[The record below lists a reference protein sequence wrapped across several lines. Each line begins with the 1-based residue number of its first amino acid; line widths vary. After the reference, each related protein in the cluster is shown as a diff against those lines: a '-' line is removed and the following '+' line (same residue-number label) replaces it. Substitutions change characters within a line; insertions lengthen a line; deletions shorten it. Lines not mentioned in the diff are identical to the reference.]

1 MIAQIQKEAGNVGVL
16 GVILAGGRGE
26 RLYPLTRDRA
36 KPAVKFGGKYRIIDF
51 VLSNFVNSGIH
62 SIYVLTQY
70 KAQSLMRHL
79 ELGWRLSDCLQDRFI
94 IPVPAQ
100 MQNGGD
106 WYQGTADSVRQNL
119 HMIQRHHPRL
129 IAVFGADHVYRMNI
143 RQMVEEHLAKKAD
156 VTVAALPVRVEEA
169 RQFGVMEVDDAWRV
183 VGFEEKPVQPKTIP
197 GEPGQVLASMGNYV
211 FDADV
216 LIYALDIEAKDSS
229 SNHDFGRDLLP
240 PLLREQR
247 VYAYD
252 FRQNRI
258 PLPLK
263 GEEPSY
269 WRDLGTIEAYY
280 EANMDLRSV
289 DPSFNLYNHS
299 WPIRTLGNGGPP
311 AKFVFEEE
319 GRRGQANNSIVG
331 EGTIISGSLVRGSV
345 IGQNVKIHGYS
356 LIEDSI
362 IMDWVEVG
370 RGCRIRKAIIDKH
383 NVIPPGTQI
392 GFDAEEDRNRYFV
405 SEGGIVVIPRGDS
418 NTGSSPLY
426 S

>member
-1 MIAQIQKEAGNVGVL
+1 MLAQIQNEKNRVGVL

-51 VLSNFVNSGIH
+51 VLSNFVNSGIY

-106 WYQGTADSVRQNL
+106 WYQGTADSVRQNIHL
-119 HMIQRHHPRL
+119 IQRHHPRL

-143 RQMVEEHLAKKAD
+143 RQMIQEHLAKQAD
-156 VTVAALPVRVEEA
+156 ITVAALPVGVEQA
-169 RQFGVMEVDDAWRV
+169 SQMGVMEVTDDWRI
-183 VGFEEKPVQPKTIP
+183 VGFEEKPVEPKTIP
-197 GEPGQVLASMGNYV
+197 GAPEQILASMGNYI
-211 FDADV
+211 FNADV
-216 LIYALDIEAKDSS
+216 LINALYTDATESS

-240 PLLREQR
+240 PLLSEER

-252 FRQNRI
+252 FRENRI

-289 DPSFNLYNHS
+289 DPSFNLYNYS

-345 IGQNVKIHGYS
+345 IGQNVRIHGYS
-356 LIEDSI
+356 VIEDSI

-383 NVIPPGTQI
+383 NVISPGTRI
-392 GFDAEEDRNRYFV
+392 GFDAGEDRKRYFV
-405 SEGGIVVIPRGDS
+405 FEGGIVVIPRGKLKPDGC
-418 NTGSSPLY
+418 N
-426 S
+426 

>member
-1 MIAQIQKEAGNVGVL
+1 MADIL
-16 GVILAGGRGE
+16 GIVLAGGRGE
-26 RLYPLTRDRA
+26 RLFPLTKDRA

-94 IPVPAQ
+94 IPVPPQ
-100 MQNGGD
+100 MQNGGE

-119 HMIQRHHPRL
+119 HLIQRHQPRL

-143 RQMVEEHLAKKAD
+143 RQMVDEHVANNAE
-156 VTVAALPVRVEEA
+156 VTVAALPVGVEQA
-169 RQFGVMEVDDAWRV
+169 SQLGIMAITDNWRV
-183 VGFEEKPVQPKTIP
+183 AGFEEKPLDPVTIP
-197 GEPGQVLASMGNYV
+197 GAPSQVLASMGNYV
-211 FDADV
+211 FNADV
-216 LIYALDIEAKDSS
+216 LYEALDRESTDCSR
-229 SNHDFGRDLLP
+229 NHDFGKNLLP
-240 PLLREQR
+240 TLLSDRN

-252 FRQNRI
+252 FRKNRI

-263 GEEPSY
+263 GEEASY

-345 IGQNVKIHGYS
+345 IGENVRIHGYS
-356 LIEDSI
+356 VIEDSI
-362 IMDWVEVG
+362 IMDWVEIG
-370 RGCRIRKAIIDKH
+370 RSCRIRKAIIDKH
-383 NVIPPGTQI
+383 NVIPPGTDI
-392 GFDAEEDRNRYFV
+392 GFDAEADRKRFFV
-405 SEGGIVVIPRGDS
+405 SDGGIVVIPRGDS
-418 NTGSSPLY
+418 RTGWSQLNS
-426 S
+426 

>member
-1 MIAQIQKEAGNVGVL
+1 MADIL
-16 GVILAGGRGE
+16 GIVLAGGKGD
-26 RLYPLTRDRA
+26 RLWPLTKDRA
-36 KPAVKFGGKYRIIDF
+36 KPAVKCGGKYRIIDF

-70 KAQSLMRHL
+70 KAQSLMRHM

-119 HMIQRHHPRL
+119 HMIQRHRPRL
-129 IAVFGADHVYRMNI
+129 IAVFGADHIYRMNI
-143 RQMVEEHLAKKAD
+143 RQMIEEHLAKKAD

-169 RQFGVMEVDDAWRV
+169 AQFGVMEVDDDWRI

-197 GEPGQVLASMGNYV
+197 GEPGQVLASMGNYI
-211 FDADV
+211 FNADV
-216 LIYALDIEAKDSS
+216 LIAALDMATEDSS
-229 SNHDFGRDLLP
+229 INHDFGRDLLP

-252 FRQNRI
+252 FRKNRI

-289 DPSFNLYNHS
+289 DPSLNLYNHN

-345 IGQNVKIHGYS
+345 IGQNVRIHGYS
-356 LIEDSI
+356 VIEDSV
-362 IMDWVEVG
+362 IMDWVEIG
-370 RGCRIRKAIIDKH
+370 RGCHIRKAIIDKH
-383 NVIPPGTQI
+383 NVIAPGTQI
-392 GFDAEEDRNRYFV
+392 GFDAEADRKSYFV

-418 NTGSSPLY
+418 NTSSSPLY